1 MPLAVKSNINFTAKA
16 ARFVRA
22 AESFTRAGGGCP
34 CVRMQRHVLGLPAAR
49 PERTA
54 PGPAPALI
62 ETKAKAISPG
72 GGHSARL
79 AAADGCPPAPGGRR
93 APGAAAAGPGRARSR
108 LGMLARLCAQTT
120 FPQRALQ
127 RIPDGLPRENRKT
140 QSWILVAENRDLK
153 EKKKLNS
160 VSTNPINPRRESQRE
175 EKGGRTKS

>member
-22 AESFTRAGGGCP
+22 AESLTRAGGGCP

-127 RIPDGLPRENRKT
+127 RIPDGLPRENRKP
-140 QSWILVAENRDLK
+140 QSWILVAENRDLQ
-153 EKKKLNS
+153 EKKKKN
-160 VSTNPINPRRESQRE
+160 
-175 EKGGRTKS
+175 